1 MRQSS
6 GSLGQPSVP
15 CIAKNDLELCSSGLL
30 SGAEIID
37 VCRCAQCSEIDTL
50 KGVLISASINS
61 FLIFSLKDF
70 YCINCSLLH
79 KKKLPCIRWLTVA
92 DLSPQFPGQER
103 HKDKQVSKCQRGGN
117 SPQTQAAIF
126 RVHSLSQNPFACGCN
141 LPVSLLAVT
150 WGLISAPGSHQ
161 RCYWQFIA

>member
-15 CIAKNDLELCSSGLL
+15 CIAKNDLELCCSGLL
-30 SGAEIID
+30 PGAEIID
-37 VCRCAQCSEIDTL
+37 VCSCVQYSETDTL

-79 KKKLPCIRWLTVA
+79 KKITLYLVA

-103 HKDKQVSKCQRGGN
+103 HKDKQVSTCQRGGN

-126 RVHSLSQNPFACGCN
+126 QVHSLSQNPFACRCN
-141 LPVSLLAVT
+141 LPVSFLVVT